1 MNSATLLSISLFFAP
16 VALAQGVPVPKY
28 EQCPTHTSTQGGS
41 CVPNSGYSIY
51 WNDGRQCPVGWWSS
65 KGYCWRSEF

>member
-28 EQCPTHTSTQGGS
+28 GQCPTHTSTQGGS
-41 CVPNSGYSIY
+41 CVPNPGYIVW
-51 WNDGRQCPVGWWSS
+51 WNNNQQCPVGVTKS
-65 KGYCWRSEF
+65 KGYCVRSAQ